1 MILSENA
8 HDWPQ
13 YPPFG
18 TQLAHQIFRP
28 ALTFTLLVHARMLFF
43 AAMPLTDRHC
53 PTPPAKIPVIFQ
65 S

>member
-13 YPPFG
+13 YPHFG